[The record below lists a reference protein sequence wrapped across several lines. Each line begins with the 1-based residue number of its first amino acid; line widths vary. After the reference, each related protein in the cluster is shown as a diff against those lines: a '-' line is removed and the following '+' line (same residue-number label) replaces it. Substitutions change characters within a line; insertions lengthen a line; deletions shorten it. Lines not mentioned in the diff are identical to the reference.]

1 MGSKL
6 KYLFTAS
13 ASIPVSRSCFKFLLW
28 FLPVVDCALSDVSWN
43 KHFLPQVALV
53 MVFYDSSKNPR
64 ICPIRISRIGK
75 MNHLNSKARLRKGD
89 IPGRHASE
97 REVIYKNFPVK
108 PFLFFFLNSYSEAE
122 LFLFPI
128 SLWVL
133 DLCLGAIHVI
143 PYTGHHSEGKNWQ
156 MSKLRKII
164 KKNSWVQLKLET
176 LKKEVVSESI
186 KWLINKTREASD
198 SFSKNIL

>member
-6 KYLFTAS
+6 KYLFTVS

-108 PFLFFFLNSYSEAE
+108 PFLFFFFSEFLLRSRTFSIPHFSVSFGSMSRSYTCYPLHWTPLWREE
-122 LFLFPI
+122 LTNVKTEKNNKKKFMSSTKI
-128 SLWVL
+128 RDTEEGSGIWV
-133 DLCLGAIHVI
+133 
-143 PYTGHHSEGKNWQ
+143 N
-156 MSKLRKII
+156 
-164 KKNSWVQLKLET
+164 
-176 LKKEVVSESI
+176 
-186 KWLINKTREASD
+186 
-198 SFSKNIL
+198 

>member
-64 ICPIRISRIGK
+64 ICPTRISRIGK
-75 MNHLNSKARLRKGD
+75 
-89 IPGRHASE
+89 IITWTVRHASE
-97 REVIYKNFPVK
+97 KEIYLEDMLVRGKLFIK
-108 PFLFFFLNSYSEAE
+108 IFLLSLFWFFFSEFLLRSRTFSIPHFSVSFGSMSRSYTCYPLHWTPLWRKE
-122 LFLFPI
+122 LTNVKTEKNNKKKFMSSTKI
-128 SLWVL
+128 RDTEEGSGIWV
-133 DLCLGAIHVI
+133 
-143 PYTGHHSEGKNWQ
+143 N
-156 MSKLRKII
+156 
-164 KKNSWVQLKLET
+164 
-176 LKKEVVSESI
+176 
-186 KWLINKTREASD
+186 
-198 SFSKNIL
+198 